1 MKKDVITCDDNYD
14 ILHEYV
20 GGGAYRAIAF
30 GTHNELAKYIK
41 DNNIDMDT
49 NGLTVII
56 AIKTNVIC
64 MVIVILIATVTIT

>member
-1 MKKDVITCDDNYD
+1 MKKYVITCEDNYD

-30 GTHNELAKYIK
+30 GTHNELARYIK

-49 NGLTVII
+49 KFWEV
-56 AIKTNVIC
+56 K
-64 MVIVILIATVTIT
+64 